1 MPSPAPAES
10 SLSKEVAALRDSSR
24 RLVRVLGLMRNRL
37 DGADCTPAQCHA
49 LIELARLGQLTTGEL
64 AEILEVDKSTAS
76 RTVRPLITAGLIQ
89 VSAEGKD
96 RRTKPLRLSEAG
108 RARVACIHAE
118 ADRQVSGALERLS
131 AEERAI
137 ALQGISL
144 YERALHRAKALTGVR
159 VRRIEPRDDRAM
171 ADLIRG
177 VMREFEA
184 VGAGYSSSD
193 AEVDAMER
201 AYRGA
206 RHAYFVA
213 ERDGVILAG
222 GGIAPLRGQEG
233 DDVCEL
239 RKMHA
244 LPAARG
250 LGIGRLLLEHC
261 LAFARQAGYRLC
273 YLETLSR
280 MQRARAL
287 YEKFGFQARSAPLG
301 DTGHFTCDSW
311 YALEL

>member
-1 MPSPAPAES
+1 MLSQAPDEHR
-10 SLSKEVAALRDSSR
+10 LIQETDALRDSSR
-24 RLVRVLGLMRNRL
+24 RLVRVLGLMRNRVE
-37 DGADCTPAQCHA
+37 GVDCTPAQCHA
-49 LIELARLGQLTTGEL
+49 LIELARLGQRTTGEL

-76 RTVRPLITAGLIQ
+76 RTVRPLITAGLIE
-89 VSAEGKD
+89 VDSEGTD
-96 RRTKPLRLSEAG
+96 RRTKPLRLSAAG

-118 ADRQVSGALERLS
+118 ADRQVRGALERLS
-131 AEERAI
+131 VEERAVV
-137 ALQGISL
+137 LQGVAL
-144 YERALHRAKALTGVR
+144 YERALHRAKALAGVQ
-159 VRRIEPRDDRAM
+159 VRRIEPRDERAM

-177 VMREFEA
+177 VMGEFDA
-184 VGAGYSSSD
+184 LGAGTSSSD
-193 AEVDAMER
+193 AEVDAMEQ

-213 ERDGVILAG
+213 ERDGAILAG
-222 GGIAPLRGQEG
+222 GGIAPLRGQVG

-250 LGIGRLLLEHC
+250 LGVGRLLLEHC
-261 LAFARQAGYRLC
+261 LAFAREAGYRLC

-287 YEKFGFQARSAPLG
+287 YEKFGFQARCAPLG
-301 DTGHFTCDSW
+301 DTGHFTCDTW

>member
-1 MPSPAPAES
+1 MLTQASAEPSLTQET
-10 SLSKEVAALRDSSR
+10 AALRDSSR
-24 RLVRVLGLMRNRL
+24 RLVRVLGLMRSRVE
-37 DGADCTPAQCHA
+37 GVDCTPAQCHA
-49 LIELARLGQLTTGEL
+49 LIELAQFGQRTTGEL

-76 RTVRPLITAGLIQ
+76 RTVRPLITAGLIE
-89 VSAEGKD
+89 VSPEGTD
-96 RRTKPLRLSEAG
+96 RRTKPLRLSAAG
-108 RARVACIHAE
+108 RVRVERIHAE
-118 ADRQVSGALERLS
+118 ADRQVRGALERLG

-137 ALQGISL
+137 VLQGIAL
-144 YERALHRAKALTGVR
+144 YERALHRAKALAGVR
-159 VRRIEPRDDRAM
+159 VRPIEPRDERAM
-171 ADLIRG
+171 AVLIRG
-177 VMREFEA
+177 VMGEFDA
-184 VGAGYSSSD
+184 LGAGYSSSD
-193 AEVDAMER
+193 AEVDTLER
-201 AYRGA
+201 AYRGD

-222 GGIAPLRGQEG
+222 GGIAPLRGQVG

-250 LGIGRLLLEHC
+250 LGIGRLLLERC
-261 LAFARQAGYRLC
+261 LAFAREAGYRTC

-301 DTGHFTCDSW
+301 DTGHFACDGW